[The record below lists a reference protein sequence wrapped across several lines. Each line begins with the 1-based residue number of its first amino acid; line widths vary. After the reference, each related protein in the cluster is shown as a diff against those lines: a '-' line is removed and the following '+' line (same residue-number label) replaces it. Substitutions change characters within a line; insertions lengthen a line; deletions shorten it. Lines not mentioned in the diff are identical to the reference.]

1 VPVESTAVDFDKA
14 TASFRLADLSL
25 PDWGTLRYALAGT
38 AHTPSV
44 VTFDVRWN
52 GTLARAPRRQEEQRW
67 VGEYIQTTATI
78 EWSVRQEG
86 FSFKSDPR
94 ETSKNQAAVIG
105 RHRNGAFFA

>member
-1 VPVESTAVDFDKA
+1 MPAESISVDFDKA
-14 TASFRLADLSL
+14 TASFRTTDLSL
-25 PDWGTLRYALAGT
+25 PDWGILRYALTGA
-38 AHTPSV
+38 AHTQSV
-44 VTFDVRWN
+44 LTFDVRWN
-52 GTLARAPRRQEEQRW
+52 GMLARASRRHEEQHW

-78 EWSVRQEG
+78 EWSARQEG